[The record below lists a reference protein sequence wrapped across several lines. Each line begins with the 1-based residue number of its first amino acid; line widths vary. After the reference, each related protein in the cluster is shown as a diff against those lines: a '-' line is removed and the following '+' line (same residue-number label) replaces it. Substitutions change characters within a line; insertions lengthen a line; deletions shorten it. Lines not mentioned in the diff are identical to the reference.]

1 MLKNLANT
9 AVNFS
14 LPVTCAVRYEVLLI
28 RLESRLTREDFFFS
42 LLTTVSYLFTY
53 N

>member
-28 RLESRLTREDFFFS
+28 RLESRLTREDFFFFPLNYS
-42 LLTTVSYLFTY
+42 VIFIHL
-53 N
+53 